1 MAQRAAAR
9 DAKEAAPAPAAAA
22 EEPEAPAP
30 AAVAEPAPPAPAAA
44 PPAEPAEERR
54 SPVREAMRSG
64 DELDRLMATA
74 VVESRVA
81 SGRPAIPADRRAPD
95 VESPKPAGRAR
106 AEAALAKEPPLGRD
120 AIQTVMKDVQK
131 KMNDCY
137 RRHGQQGAAD
147 VRVEVSP
154 DGTVAGS
161 VVRGMLAN
169 TPTAGCV
176 ESKLKEAAFPASGGI
191 TFNYR
196 LMVK

>member
-1 MAQRAAAR
+1 
-9 DAKEAAPAPAAAA
+9 
-22 EEPEAPAP
+22 
-30 AAVAEPAPPAPAAA
+30 V
-44 PPAEPAEERR
+44 
-54 SPVREAMRSG
+54 VGEAMKSG

-74 VVESRVA
+74 VVSSRAA
-81 SGRPAIPADRRAPD
+81 SGQVRPSNVLERRAD
-95 VESPKPAGRAR
+95 VDSPKPPGRAR
-106 AEAALAKEPPLGRD
+106 AESALAKVPPLGRD

-161 VVRGMLAN
+161 VVRGVLAN